1 MSIELAILDVSFGT
15 LISKL
20 VSMKCLDH
28 GVVKLNTTAKDVY
41 KYILWDRNGDILGW
55 AVGRLYGF
63 NIAVFTHCCIEFVV
77 KIKKC
82 VSVFNF
88 LFIFHNFL

>member
-28 GVVKLNTTAKDVY
+28 GVVK
-41 KYILWDRNGDILGW
+41 
-55 AVGRLYGF
+55 F
-63 NIAVFTHCCIEFVV
+63 EHE
-77 KIKKC
+77 
-82 VSVFNF
+82 S
-88 LFIFHNFL
+88 